1 MTRRF
6 ALLTTALLALGATLY
21 GEATTAKKKGPAP
34 AVAPHTVVRSPRS
47 LSPRAVT
54 STTISEVLA
63 TNLTMQP
70 GTSQQFF
77 AKSDFTGVEQ
87 VSLAFYAAPDQDIS
101 ATNYLVWW
109 AIPDA
114 PNYAVSD
121 YLQGQDFAFLN
132 SGGAVVATYGNQL
145 MIEMRNNGT
154 KPVTLSQITVY
165 AVAH

>member
-1 MTRRF
+1 MTPPLRF
-6 ALLTTALLALGATLY
+6 ALITTALLALGATLS
-21 GEATTAKKKGPAP
+21 GEETTTTKKKGPAL
-34 AVAPHTVVRSPRS
+34 APRVVRSPKS

-77 AKSDFTGVEQ
+77 AKSDFTGVEK
-87 VSLAFYAAPDQDIS
+87 VSLAVYASPDQDIS
-101 ATNYLVWW
+101 PTNYLVWW

-114 PNYAVSD
+114 PNYTVSD
-121 YLQGQDFAFLN
+121 YLPADNFAFLN

-145 MIEMRNNGT
+145 LVEVRNNGT
-154 KPVTLSQITVY
+154 KPVTITQITVY